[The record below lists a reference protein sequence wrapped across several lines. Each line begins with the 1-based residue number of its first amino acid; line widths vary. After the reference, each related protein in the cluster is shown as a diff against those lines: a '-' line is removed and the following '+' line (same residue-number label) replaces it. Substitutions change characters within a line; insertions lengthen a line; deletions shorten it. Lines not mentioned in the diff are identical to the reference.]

1 MVSSPKVQSSYAL
14 SQRGSN
20 LLGYAA
26 ASPHQWG
33 AFVPGA
39 PDVTEFPHHIF
50 SRIQARLSREPDINR
65 LIYSNAGGCIELRSA
80 LADYLRVARS
90 VQCDADQIIITEGIH
105 QAIDLVSRAL
115 SDMGDKIWIEDPAY
129 WGMRNTLR
137 INGLDIQPMPVDA
150 EGIIPEENPAK
161 PPKLILLRLHTN
173 IRLALI

>member
-1 MVSSPKVQSSYAL
+1 MLV
-14 SQRGSN
+14 
-20 LLGYAA
+20 
-26 ASPHQWG
+26 
-33 AFVPGA
+33 
-39 PDVTEFPHHIF
+39 
-50 SRIQARLSREPDINR
+50 
-65 LIYSNAGGCIELRSA
+65 GCIELRSA

-90 VQCDADQIIITEGIH
+90 VQCDADQIITEGIH